1 VDVLFHYNLLILLVD
16 MDYRIFS
23 HFGEKQKDEPHTL
36 RNLEIKTGTAKIEF
50 QTNKQTEREWYNRRI
65 NRQTEKIGITDKPKD
80 RKKHEHK
87 YRKRQT

>member
-1 VDVLFHYNLLILLVD
+1 
-16 MDYRIFS
+16 M
-23 HFGEKQKDEPHTL
+23 
-36 RNLEIKTGTAKIEF
+36 
-50 QTNKQTEREWYNRRI
+50 NKQTEKEWYNRWI